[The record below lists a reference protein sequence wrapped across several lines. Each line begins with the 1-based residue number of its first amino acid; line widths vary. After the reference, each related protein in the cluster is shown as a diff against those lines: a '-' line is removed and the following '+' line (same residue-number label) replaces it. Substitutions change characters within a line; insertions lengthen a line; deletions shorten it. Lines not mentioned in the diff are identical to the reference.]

1 MDIRTKLMLALVSAS
16 LLSMALFGYLTYLLS
31 EDLLLQ
37 NSSRQIAPIAAS
49 KAREFDNLVD
59 GWRVEGLRLLN
70 RVELSSALSV
80 QDDTGDDIGRDGVA
94 ENQAVRLSQALESA
108 MASNPAIRWM
118 GVYDGSGERRAV
130 THPLL
135 APLRMTPLAR
145 DDAPSRASSRSSS
158 LMAQQMPDGKLSL
171 FLAMPLPAEA
181 GPRMMLVG
189 LDADPLNSLTDDRTG
204 LGETGESLVVA
215 PSWLNAEGELVDGYL
230 IVSGH
235 APPADADM
243 RSGRL
248 TGAPAAISAA
258 LKAGEGP
265 SVDSDYFGTPVLSSS
280 RPLQNSGW
288 RMLVKVNRS
297 EELALVDE
305 LLADL
310 RGLGLSLGAL
320 AILGGVFFGMYL
332 ARPIRR
338 LADTVDRIRHG
349 ELELRAEVVGEDEV
363 ALLAQSF
370 NEFMEQLDRSSDIF
384 QLGELR
390 VLVLESHAQN
400 RHLLNELL
408 TNWRMQAIMVK
419 DEASALAAIDAA
431 EQQGEPIQLMVLD
444 HHTPDTD
451 GIHLAAR
458 IAETEG
464 WHRCP
469 IIMLSNDSQPLDLD
483 ALRKMGVGHV
493 VPKPVVASDLM
504 EAILE
509 EMGVSPAAMESMPDV
524 YLTKTTPRKILLA
537 EDSPIIQRV
546 TVGFLEKW
554 GHVVSVVGTGRLAVE
569 RMQLEA
575 FDLVLMDLEMPEMNG
590 LDATLQIREQE
601 SDGRVRTPIV
611 ALTARA
617 TKEDREA
624 CMAAGMDEYVSKPVD
639 PKVLYRLIDSYPA
652 RVPLTVSPGV
662 ATKYSASEARMTNQE
677 SGPTEEGDSPVDWKV
692 AQALTGGDADLLDEL
707 ISLFPVESAKHLA
720 AVRAGIDAED
730 ADQLTRGAHSLK
742 SAAGF
747 FGAKMLVASALE
759 MENLGRA
766 SSIAEA
772 RDRLPALEQETTRLN
787 QALERE
793 RPAVG
798 NG

>member
-1 MDIRTKLMLALVSAS
+1 MLALVSSS

-31 EDLLLQ
+31 EDLFLQ
-37 NSSRQIAPIAAS
+37 NSSRQLAPIASS

-59 GWRVEGLRLLN
+59 SWRVEGQRLLN
-70 RVELSSALSV
+70 RVDVSSALMV
-80 QDDTGDDIGRDGVA
+80 PDDTGDDIGSDGLGKAQRDG
-94 ENQAVRLSQALESA
+94 LSEALESA
-108 MASNPAIRWM
+108 MASNRDVRWI
-118 GVYDGSGERRAV
+118 GIYDHAGARLAV
-130 THPLL
+130 THPLT
-135 APLRMTPLAR
+135 APLRMTPLAMG
-145 DDAPSRASSRSSS
+145 DGPSVSSS
-158 LMAQQMPDGKLSL
+158 PSSYLVAQQTSDGELSIL
-171 FLAMPLPAEA
+171 LAMPLPARA
-181 GPRMMLVG
+181 GPGMMLVG
-189 LDADPLNSLTDDRTG
+189 LDADQLSNITEDRTG

-215 PSWLNAEGELVDGYL
+215 PSWLNAEGELVYGYL

-235 APPADADM
+235 AASADM
-243 RSGRL
+243 DGRSGRL
-248 TGAPAAISAA
+248 EEAPAAINAA
-258 LKAGEGP
+258 LKQDE
-265 SVDSDYFGTPVLSSS
+265 VRFEDSDYFGTPVLASS
-280 RPLQNSGW
+280 RLLQNSGW
-288 RMLVKVNRS
+288 HMLVKINRS

-305 LLADL
+305 LLVDL

-332 ARPIRR
+332 ARPIRK

-370 NEFMEQLDRSSDIF
+370 NEFIEQLDRSSDIF

-408 TNWRMQAIMVK
+408 TNWRMQAIMVR
-419 DEASALAAIDAA
+419 DEASALAAIEAA
-431 EQQGEPIQLMVLD
+431 EQKGEPIQLMVLD
-444 HHTPDTD
+444 HEIPDTD
-451 GIHLAAR
+451 GIQLAAR
-458 IAETEG
+458 ISETEG

-469 IIMLSNDSQPLDLD
+469 IIMLSNESEPLDVNGLK
-483 ALRKMGVGHV
+483 KMGVGHV

-509 EMGVSPAAMESMPDV
+509 EMGVSPAAMESMPDL

-554 GHVVSVVGTGRLAVE
+554 GHIVSVVGNGRLAVE

-639 PKVLYRLIDSYPA
+639 PKVLYRLIDSYEA
-652 RVPLTVSPGV
+652 RVPLTVSPAV
-662 ATKYSASEARMTNQE
+662 AINDSASEHSMTTSE
-677 SGPTEEGDSPVDWKV
+677 SEPIEEGDSPVDWKV
-692 AQALTGGDADLLDEL
+692 AQSLTGGDADLLDEL
-707 ISLFPVESAKHLA
+707 ITLFPLESAKHLA
-720 AVRAGIDAED
+720 AIRAGIDAED
-730 ADQLTRGAHSLK
+730 AEQLTRGAHSLK

-747 FGAKMLVASALE
+747 FGAKTLVAAALE
-759 MENLGRA
+759 VESLGRA
-766 SSIAEA
+766 SSIGEA
-772 RDRLPALEQETTRLN
+772 RDRLPTLEQQTARLN
-787 QALERE
+787 EVLERE
-793 RPAVG
+793 RPEAS